1 MDKIIHFIQENNV
14 IYIVLLVLIVY
25 ITALSPTMGVI
36 CAIILMVYY
45 NQNTYIFEPKK
56 LYKQIERSIQK
67 LEDDTRNMLKKE
79 IHDKR
84 EPDKITIE
92 KNIRP
97 IDSNSIKITTE
108 YNIEPDDP
116 VAYDSSKVDTSTTST
131 M

>member
-1 MDKIIHFIQENNV
+1 
-14 IYIVLLVLIVY
+14 
-25 ITALSPTMGVI
+25 
-36 CAIILMVYY
+36 
-45 NQNTYIFEPKK
+45 
-56 LYKQIERSIQK
+56 
-67 LEDDTRNMLKKE
+67 MLKKE

>member
-67 LEDDTRNMLKKE
+67 LEYDTRNMLKKE